1 MTQKRLIAVLVFFF
15 AVACAVA
22 HLETQK
28 VRYAR
33 RIARLNRQIVQLSYQ
48 QWDSQTSL
56 AKLCSPAE
64 LLQRTS
70 GMALGTIPPRA
81 IVPAPGVLTSE
92 ELAVRQ

>member
-1 MTQKRLIAVLVFFF
+1 MTPKRLIAVLLFFF
-15 AVACAVA
+15 AVAFAVA

-28 VRYAR
+28 VRYAG
-33 RIARLNRQIVQLSYQ
+33 RIARLNRQIVQISYQ
-48 QWDSQTSL
+48 QWDAQASL

-81 IVPAPGVLTSE
+81 IVPAEGLGAAE
-92 ELAVRQ
+92 ELAASY